1 MKPKIYASY
10 LWFSLPSMIGIFVF
24 PIILSS
30 RFVCWKVDLLKS
42 GSLLSVFLD
51 FVHII
56 FVVREY
62 GFAGVDPYAREH
74 SLLTICTS

>member
-1 MKPKIYASY
+1 M
-10 LWFSLPSMIGIFVF
+10 FMVF
-24 PIILSS
+24 TAKSDLYFCLSGNSFS
-30 RFVCWKVDLLKS
+30 RFSYWEADLLKS
-42 GSLLSVFLD
+42 GLLFGVSLD

-62 GFAGVDPYAREH
+62 SFAGVGPYAREH